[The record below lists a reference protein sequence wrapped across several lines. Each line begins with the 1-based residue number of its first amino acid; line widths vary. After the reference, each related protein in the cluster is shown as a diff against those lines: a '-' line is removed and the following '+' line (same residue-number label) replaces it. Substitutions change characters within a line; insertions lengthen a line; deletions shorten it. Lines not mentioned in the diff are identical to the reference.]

1 LAVGGGS
8 VIDGAKFISAAVNFE
23 EINKILQKRILIK
36 MQSLWNRIN
45 FTCHRNEMNSGAVVT
60 IESKEKLAFGGSA
73 MFPKFSICD
82 PSNRIF
88 TKTIAKRGG

>member
-1 LAVGGGS
+1 
-8 VIDGAKFISAAVNFE
+8 
-23 EINKILQKRILIK
+23 
-36 MQSLWNRIN
+36 
-45 FTCHRNEMNSGAVVT
+45 MNSGAVVT

-88 TKTIAKRGG
+88 TAKTIAKRSG